1 MRLAMLGYYH
11 ETNTFSV
18 TPTPYES
25 FVRDGILRGDEIVQQ
40 HATAQSSLTGYLDA
54 GQEPGVEVV
63 PLVFTTT
70 GPSLR
75 PRASSVVSVASKFS
89 FS

>member
-18 TPTPYES
+18 TPTTYES
-25 FVRDGILRGDEIVQQ
+25 FVRDGILRGAEIVQQ

-54 GQEPGVEVV
+54 GEEFFVLTMGHCGWLSTPCI
-63 PLVFTTT
+63 
-70 GPSLR
+70 S
-75 PRASSVVSVASKFS
+75 
-89 FS
+89 